1 MDTLNIYHAKHSAIS
16 IMTNSEKYKL
26 SDSPIKC
33 WGITEL
39 DI

>member
-26 SDSPIKC
+26 SDLI
-33 WGITEL
+33 
-39 DI
+39 